1 MKTAEILVVDDDRF
15 LVDAIRTLLKGEG
28 FTVREANSASDCY
41 ASVMESPPD
50 LVILDWG
57 LPDENGLTV
66 CRRLREEHDFPIVML
81 TSRTATVDK
90 VLGLEMGADDYVTK
104 PFDAHELV
112 ARVRVQL
119 RRSRAVT
126 AVQDA
131 TGFNVGDLAID
142 EVGRVAKVDGKPIDL
157 TETEFKLIYYLAK
170 NPGRALS
177 REMLFE
183 HVWGYE
189 IDFNSNSLEVMVYR
203 LRNKLEAA
211 KANVVIRTRRAYG
224 YQLEHV

>member
-1 MKTAEILVVDDDRF
+1 MKSSEILVVDDDRF
-15 LVDAIRTLLKGEG
+15 LIEAIRTLLKGEG
-28 FTVREANSASDCY
+28 FNVREANSAAECY
-41 ASVMESPPD
+41 AAVTADLPG

-66 CRRLREEHDFPIVML
+66 CRRLRQEHDFPIIML

-104 PFDAHELV
+104 PFDGHELV

-119 RRSRAVT
+119 RRARPVT
-126 AVQDA
+126 PVEDA
-131 TGFNVGDLAID
+131 AGFKVGALEID
-142 EVGRVAKVDGKPIDL
+142 EAGRVAKVDGKAIEL
-157 TETEFKLIYYLAK
+157 TETEFKLIHYLAK

-203 LRNKLEAA
+203 LRNKLDAA
-211 KANVVIRTRRAYG
+211 GANVVIRTRRAYG

>member
-1 MKTAEILVVDDDRF
+1 MKTAEILLVDDDRF

-28 FTVREANSASDCY
+28 FTVREANDAADCY
-41 ASVMESPPD
+41 KLIAESVPD
-50 LVILDWG
+50 LLILDWG

-66 CRRLREEHDFPIVML
+66 CRKLRQDHDFPIVML
-81 TSRTATVDK
+81 TSRSATVDK
-90 VLGLEMGADDYVTK
+90 VLGLEMGADDYITK

-119 RRSRAVT
+119 RRARPVATVE
-126 AVQDA
+126 VH
-131 TGFNVGDLAID
+131 TGFSVGSLFID
-142 EVGRVAKVDGKPIDL
+142 EVGRLAKVDGNPIEL
-157 TETEFKLIYYLAK
+157 TETEFKLIHYLAK

-183 HVWGYE
+183 QVWGYE

-203 LRNKLEAA
+203 FRNKLEAA

>member
-1 MKTAEILVVDDDRF
+1 MKSGDILVVDDDRF
-15 LVDAIRTLLKGEG
+15 LVDAIRSLLRGEG
-28 FTVREANSASDCY
+28 FPVREANSASECY
-41 ASVMESPPD
+41 VAVAEDLPG

-66 CRRLREEHDFPIVML
+66 CRKLREDYDFPIIML

-119 RRSRAVT
+119 RRSRPVT
-126 AVQDA
+126 PIEDA
-131 TGFNVGDLAID
+131 SGFKVGALEID
-142 EVGRVAKVDGKPIDL
+142 EDGRVAKVDGKPIEL
-157 TETEFKLIYYLAK
+157 TETEVKLIHYLAK
-170 NPGRALS
+170 NTGRALS

-211 KANVVIRTRRAYG
+211 GANVVIRTRRAYG